1 MYPQNCRHNINVL
14 IFQVGQVSLHLLAP
28 EALLMLVDWNK
39 VVATLSSP
47 SLQLRL
53 VVLLLVLL
61 LVLVVGVLVGPC
73 QDWRP
78 DKLRYFTDV
87 LQDREL

>member
-1 MYPQNCRHNINVL
+1 M
-14 IFQVGQVSLHLLAP
+14 IFQARQVFFLHLLAP

-47 SLQLRL
+47 SL
-53 VVLLLVLL
+53 
-61 LVLVVGVLVGPC
+61 LVLVLVLVVGVGVLVGPC

-87 LQDREL
+87 FQDREL

>member
-47 SLQLRL
+47 SLL
-53 VVLLLVLL
+53 VLVLLLVLL
-61 LVLVVGVLVGPC
+61 VLLVGPC

>member
-1 MYPQNCRHNINVL
+1 MYPQSCCHNINVL

-47 SLQLRL
+47 SL
-53 VVLLLVLL
+53 LVLVG

-78 DKLRYFTDV
+78 EKLRYFTDV
-87 LQDREL
+87 FQDRER

>member
-14 IFQVGQVSLHLLAP
+14 IFQVRQVSLHLLAP

-47 SLQLRL
+47 SLL
-53 VVLLLVLL
+53 VLLLV

-78 DKLRYFTDV
+78 EKLRYFTDV
-87 LQDREL
+87 LQDRKL

>member
-1 MYPQNCRHNINVL
+1 
-14 IFQVGQVSLHLLAP
+14 
-28 EALLMLVDWNK
+28 MLVDWNK

-47 SLQLRL
+47 SL
-53 VVLLLVLL
+53 LVLL
-61 LVLVVGVLVGPC
+61 LVVGVLVVGMLVGPC

>member
-1 MYPQNCRHNINVL
+1 MYPQSCCHNINVL

-28 EALLMLVDWNK
+28 EAFLMLVDWNK

-47 SLQLRL
+47 SL
-53 VVLLLVLL
+53 LL

-87 LQDREL
+87 LQDREQ

>member
-1 MYPQNCRHNINVL
+1 MYPQSCCHNINVL

-47 SLQLRL
+47 SL
-53 VVLLLVLL
+53 LVLVG

>member
-1 MYPQNCRHNINVL
+1 MYPQNCCHNINVL
-14 IFQVGQVSLHLLAP
+14 IFQVRQVSFLHLLAP

-47 SLQLRL
+47 SL
-53 VVLLLVLL
+53 LVLL
-61 LVLVVGVLVGPC
+61 LVLVLVVGLVLVGPC

-87 LQDREL
+87 LQDREQ

>member
-1 MYPQNCRHNINVL
+1 MYPQNCCHNINVL
-14 IFQVGQVSLHLLAP
+14 IFQVRQVSFLHLLAP

-47 SLQLRL
+47 SL
-53 VVLLLVLL
+53 LLLVLVG

>member
-1 MYPQNCRHNINVL
+1 MYPQSCCHNINVL

-28 EALLMLVDWNK
+28 EAFLMLVDWNK

-47 SLQLRL
+47 SL
-53 VVLLLVLL
+53 
-61 LVLVVGVLVGPC
+61 LVLVVGVLMGPC

-78 DKLRYFTDV
+78 SKLRSFTDV
-87 LQDREL
+87 LQDRGQ

>member
-1 MYPQNCRHNINVL
+1 MYPQSCCHNINVL

-47 SLQLRL
+47 SLL
-53 VVLLLVLL
+53 VLVLL
-61 LVLVVGVLVGPC
+61 LVLVGVLVGPC

>member
-1 MYPQNCRHNINVL
+1 MYPQSCCHNINVL

-47 SLQLRL
+47 SL
-53 VVLLLVLL
+53 LVLL
-61 LVLVVGVLVGPC
+61 LVVGVLVVGMLVGPC

>member
-1 MYPQNCRHNINVL
+1 MYSQNCCHNINVL

-47 SLQLRL
+47 SLL
-53 VVLLLVLL
+53 VLLLLL
-61 LVLVVGVLVGPC
+61 VLVLVVGVLVGPC

>member
-1 MYPQNCRHNINVL
+1 
-14 IFQVGQVSLHLLAP
+14 
-28 EALLMLVDWNK
+28 MLVDWNK

-47 SLQLRL
+47 SL
-53 VVLLLVLL
+53 LLLVLVG

>member
-1 MYPQNCRHNINVL
+1 MYSQNCCHNINVL
-14 IFQVGQVSLHLLAP
+14 IFQVGQVPLHLLAP

-47 SLQLRL
+47 SLL
-53 VVLLLVLL
+53 VLLLV

-73 QDWRP
+73 QDWSP
-78 DKLRYFTDV
+78 EKLRYFTDV
-87 LQDREL
+87 FQDRER